1 MIKILY
7 FIYQLF
13 IAMPLLLVLTI
24 INCTSIIV
32 GCALGDASFWSY
44 WPSRIWSK
52 LFCYLLLLPVKVNRN
67 PNVKEDTSYVFVANH
82 QGAFD
87 IFLIYGFLNHDFKWL
102 MKVGLR
108 KLPLIGKAAESAGHI
123 FVDKSGPRK
132 ILATIMHARKVLTG
146 GMSLVIFAEGS
157 RSFTGH
163 MGEFKRGAFQL
174 ADQLQLP
181 IVPITLN
188 GPFDVLARTDKWPK
202 WHPLTMTI
210 HDPIYPEC
218 KGEENV
224 NRMMEESYQAIMKG
238 LPEKYQGKVTNPDQ

>member
-1 MIKILY
+1 MK
-7 FIYQLF
+7 
-13 IAMPLLLVLTI
+13 
-24 INCTSIIV
+24 
-32 GCALGDASFWSY
+32 
-44 WPSRIWSK
+44 
-52 LFCYLLLLPVKVNRN
+52 RN
-67 PNVKEDTSYVFVANH
+67 PNVRKDTSYVFVANH

-87 IFLIYGFLNHDFKWL
+87 IFLIYGFLGHEFKWL
-102 MKVGLR
+102 MKQGLR
-108 KLPLIGKAAESAGHI
+108 KMPLIGKASESAGHI

-163 MGEFKRGAFQL
+163 MGHFKRGAFQL

-188 GPFDVLARTDKWPK
+188 GPFDVLPRTAKWPK

-224 NRMMEESYQAIMKG
+224 NRMMEESHRIIMSG
-238 LPEKYQGKVTNPDQ
+238 LPEKYQGMVENPDQ

>member
-7 FIYQLF
+7 FLYQLF

-24 INCTSIIV
+24 INCTSIII

-108 KLPLIGKAAESAGHI
+108 KMPLIGKAAESAGHI

>member
-1 MIKILY
+1 MK
-7 FIYQLF
+7 
-13 IAMPLLLVLTI
+13 
-24 INCTSIIV
+24 
-32 GCALGDASFWSY
+32 
-44 WPSRIWSK
+44 RK
-52 LFCYLLLLPVKVNRN
+52 
-67 PNVKEDTSYVFVANH
+67 PNVRKDTSYVFVANH

-87 IFLIYGFLNHDFKWL
+87 IFLIYGFLGHHFKWL

-108 KLPLIGKAAESAGHI
+108 KMPLIGKASESAGHI

-132 ILATIMHARKVLTG
+132 ILQTIMHARKVLTG

-163 MGEFKRGAFQL
+163 MGHFKRGAFQL

-188 GPFDVLARTDKWPK
+188 GPFDVLSRPSKWPK
-202 WHPLTMTI
+202 WHALTKTI
-210 HDPIYPEC
+210 HGPIYPEC

-224 NRMMEESYQAIMKG
+224 NRMMEESYKAIEQG
-238 LPEKYQGKVTNPDQ
+238 LPEKYRGMVENPDQ

>member
-13 IAMPLLLVLTI
+13 IGLPIFLVSTFLVCTTI
-24 INCTSIIV
+24 IIGCSI
-32 GCALGDASFWSY
+32 GDAHFWSY
-44 WPSRIWSK
+44 WPGKIWSYII
-52 LFCYLLLLPVKVNRN
+52 CYSLLLPVKVKRN
-67 PNVKEDTSYVFVANH
+67 PNVKKDTSYVFVANH

-87 IFLIYGFLNHDFKWL
+87 IFLIYGFLGHPFKWL

-108 KLPLIGKAAESAGHI
+108 HIPLFGKACESAGHI

-132 ILATIMHARKVLTG
+132 ILATIMHARKVLKG

-163 MGEFKRGAFQL
+163 MGHFKRGAFQL

-188 GPFDVLARTDKWPK
+188 GPFDVLSRTAKWPS

-224 NRMMEESYQAIMKG
+224 NRMMEESHRIIMSG
-238 LPEKYQGKVTNPDQ
+238 LPEKYQGEVENPDQ

>member
-7 FIYQLF
+7 VLYQLF

-24 INCTSIIV
+24 INCTSIII
-32 GCALGDASFWSY
+32 GCSLGDASFWSY

-108 KLPLIGKAAESAGHI
+108 KLPLVGKAAESAGHI

-188 GPFDVLARTDKWPK
+188 GPFDVLSRTDKWPK

-210 HDPIYPEC
+210 HDPIYPQC

-224 NRMMEESYQAIMKG
+224 NRIMEESYNAIMSG
-238 LPEKYQGKVTNPDQ
+238 LPEKYQGKVANPDQ

>member
-1 MIKILY
+1 MLKILY
-7 FIYQLF
+7 FIYQVF
-13 IAMPLLLVLTI
+13 IGLPIFLVSTFLVCI
-24 INCTSIIV
+24 SIIL
-32 GCALGDASFWSY
+32 GCRFGDPNFWSY
-44 WPSRIWSK
+44 WPGKIWSYVM
-52 LFCYLLLLPVKVNRN
+52 CYSLLLPVKVKRN
-67 PNVKEDTSYVFVANH
+67 PNVKKDTSYVFVANH

-87 IFLIYGFLNHDFKWL
+87 IFLIYGFLGHPFKWL

-108 KLPLIGKAAESAGHI
+108 NIPLFGKACESGGHI

-132 ILATIMHARKVLTG
+132 ILTTIMHARKVLKG

-188 GPFDVLARTDKWPK
+188 GPFDVLSRTAKWPS
-202 WHPLTMTI
+202 WHPLNITI

-224 NRMMEESYQAIMKG
+224 NRMMEESYKIIMSG
-238 LPEKYQGKVTNPDQ
+238 LPEKYQGKVENPDQ

>member
-1 MIKILY
+1 MTLLY
-7 FIYQLF
+7 RIYQLF
-13 IAMPLLLVLTI
+13 IALPVLLV
-24 INCTSIIV
+24 CTFITCLVTFFGSWLGSAHFWGYYPGKIWSIIMCKV
-32 GCALGDASFWSY
+32 
-44 WPSRIWSK
+44 
-52 LFCYLLLLPVKVNRN
+52 LFLPVR
-67 PNVKEDTSYVFVANH
+67 VKGRENINKKTSYVFVANH
-82 QGAFD
+82 QGSFD
-87 IFLIYGFLNHDFKWL
+87 IFLVYGYIGRNFKWM
-102 MKVGLR
+102 MKKSLR
-108 KLPLIGKAAESAGHI
+108 KMPLVGKACEEARHI

-163 MGEFKRGAFQL
+163 MGYFKRGAFQL

-188 GPFDVLARTDKWPK
+188 GPFDVLPRTGKWPK

-224 NRMMEESYQAIMKG
+224 NRMMEESHRIIMSA
-238 LPEKYQGKVTNPDQ
+238 LPEKYQGMVDNPDQ

>member
-7 FIYQLF
+7 FLYQLF

-24 INCTSIIV
+24 INCTSIII

-132 ILATIMHARKVLTG
+132 ILQTIMHARKVLTG
-146 GMSLVIFAEGS
+146 GKSLVIFAEGS

-163 MGEFKRGAFQL
+163 MGHFKRGAFQL

-188 GPFDVLARTDKWPK
+188 GPFDVLSRTSKWPK

-210 HDPIYPEC
+210 HDPIYPQC

-224 NRMMEESYQAIMKG
+224 NRMMEESYKAIEQG
-238 LPEKYQGKVTNPDQ
+238 LPEKYRGMVENPDQ